1 MALRII
7 SGKYRRRL
15 LKTPSDDSTRPY
27 TDRVRQMTFDRLGAF
42 VPGARVA
49 DIFAGVGTMG
59 MEALSRG
66 AASCVFFEGSAEVHQ
81 LLAGNVRT
89 IAPDARAICWRTDIR
104 RTSFRPRGGEDCIPY
119 SLLFFD
125 PPYRIAEEVRQRGS
139 LAPCLKLLARD
150 TLSTPEAILVLRTP
164 EHFDAP
170 DVPGWLV
177 HDCWELSSMMV
188 WILVKPDAFVED
200 REEAARE
207 ADRRVSRT
215 SPVDVEGEDETGD
228 EDEVDAGEDE
238 FSMKIPGEAGD
249 EHEEFTEHMRADR
262 GASPSQSD

>member
-27 TDRVRQMTFDRLGAF
+27 TDRVRQMTFDRLAAF

-59 MEALSRG
+59 MAGAQPRR

-81 LLAGNVRT
+81 LLAGNVRA

-125 PPYRIAEEVRQRGS
+125 PPYKIADEVRQRGS
-139 LAPCLKLLARD
+139 LAPCLKLLSRS

-207 ADRRVSRT
+207 ADRRIGRT
-215 SPVDVEGEDETGD
+215 STVEAEVEGEDEG
-228 EDEVDAGEDE
+228 EDEGTGEDE
-238 FSMKIPGEAGD
+238 FLMKMPGEEGD
-249 EHEEFTEHMRADR
+249 AEVEFAEDV
-262 GASPSQSD
+262 SE